1 MPATSP
7 PLRHM
12 HLQGAPVDHVE
23 WMAEPVED
31 RFDAKA
37 LEEAMIEAREEAY
50 QALASIDAA

>member
-1 MPATSP
+1 
-7 PLRHM
+7 M